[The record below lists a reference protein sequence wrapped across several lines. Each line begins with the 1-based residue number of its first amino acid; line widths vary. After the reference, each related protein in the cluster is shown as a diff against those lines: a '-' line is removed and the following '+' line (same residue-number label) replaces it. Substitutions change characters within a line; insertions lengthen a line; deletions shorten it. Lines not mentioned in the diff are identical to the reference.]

1 MNWSDT
7 IKKQQV
13 KKLKVRLD
21 RAIKVA
27 LKPPPRLT
35 VSQWADEH
43 RQLSSESSAEAG
55 KWSTSRAEYQR
66 GMMDAVSD
74 ADIETVVLMTAAQI
88 GKTELINNVVGFHI
102 HQDPAPMLVVQP
114 TLEMAQTWSKDRLA
128 PAIRDTPVLSEKIGD
143 PRSRDSGNTTL
154 HKVFAG
160 GHVTACGANSP
171 SSLAS
176 RPCRIILCD
185 EVDRYPLSAGTE
197 GDPVALARKR
207 SATFWNRK
215 IILVSTPTEKGA
227 SRIEDAYAESDQ
239 RKYFVPCPDCGE
251 HQDLKW
257 SNVQWT
263 DNKPQSAEYT
273 CEHCG
278 SCWNDAKRFQAI
290 RYGKWEKTA
299 EGDGKTA
306 GFHLSALYSPW
317 TPLEDIVRDFLA
329 SKRDPMR
336 LKTWINTTLGET
348 YEEQGERIDEYD
360 LYERRED
367 WPDDLPEGAVVLTAG
382 VDVQD
387 DRLAYE
393 VLATG
398 SGHETWSIQ
407 YEEIYGD
414 PSGSELWQRLDEV
427 LNQTFIHPIRGEM
440 IIRSTCVDSGG
451 HYTQQVYNYAR
462 QRAGKRVFAIKGIGG
477 EGKPIIGKPS
487 KNNIGKINLFPVGTD
502 TAKELIFARLKI
514 TEEGAGY
521 CHFPFTHSEE
531 YFRMLT
537 SEKKVTKYFKGR
549 PRREWVKVRQR
560 NEALDCR
567 VYAMAALELMG
578 LNIEHLA
585 KQGQNKVKSTQ
596 AVPKRRAYKPR
607 PNNFVTGY

>member
-1 MNWSDT
+1 L
-7 IKKQQV
+7 QE
-13 KKLKVRLD
+13 
-21 RAIKVA
+21 AIRTA

-55 KWSTSRAEYQR
+55 RWSTSRAEYQR

-239 RKYFVPCPDCGE
+239 RKYFVPCPDCDE
-251 HQDLKW
+251 KQELKW

-263 DNKPQSAEYT
+263 DSKPQTAEYT

-278 SCWNDAKRFQAI
+278 SCWNDAKRFQAV
-290 RYGKWEKTA
+290 RYGEWQKTA

-367 WPDDLPEGAVVLTAG
+367 WTDDLPEGAVVLTAG

-462 QRAGKRVFAIKGIGG
+462 QRAGKRVFAIKGVGG
-477 EGKPIIGKPS
+477 EGRPIIGKPS

-537 SEKKVTKYFKGR
+537 SEKKVTKYFKGQ

>member
-7 IKKQQV
+7 IKKRQER
-13 KKLKVRLD
+13 KLKRRLEE
-21 RAIKVA
+21 AIRTA
-27 LKPPPRLT
+27 LKPPPKLT
-35 VSQWADEH
+35 VSKWADQYRE
-43 RQLSSESSAEAG
+43 LSSESSAEAG

-66 GMMDAVSD
+66 GMMDAISD
-74 ADIETVVLMTAAQI
+74 PDIENVVLMTAAQI

-143 PRSRDSGNTTL
+143 PRARDSGNTTL

-185 EVDRYPLSAGTE
+185 EVDRYPISAGTE

-251 HQDLKW
+251 HQELKW

-263 DNKPQSAEYT
+263 DSKPQTSEYI
-273 CEHCG
+273 CDCCG
-278 SCWNDAKRFQAI
+278 SVWNDAKRFQAV
-290 RYGKWEKTA
+290 RYGEWRKTA

-336 LKTWINTTLGET
+336 LRTWINTTLGET
-348 YEEQGERIDEYD
+348 FEEQGERIDEYD
-360 LYERRED
+360 LFDRRED
-367 WPDDLPEGAVVLTAG
+367 WPDDVPEGVVVLTAG

-387 DRLAYE
+387 DRVAFEILG
-393 VLATG
+393 TG

-407 YEEIYGD
+407 YDEIYGD
-414 PSGSELWQRLDEV
+414 PSSAELWQRLDEV
-427 LNQTFIHPIRGEM
+427 LGQTFVHPIRGEM

-477 EGKPIIGKPS
+477 EGKPIAGKPS
-487 KNNIGKINLFPVGTD
+487 RNNIGKINLFPVGTD

-514 TEEGAGY
+514 TDEGAGY
-521 CHFPFTHSEE
+521 CHFPFTHNEE

-537 SEKKVTKYFKGR
+537 SEKKVTKYYKGR
-549 PRREWVKVRQR
+549 PKREWVKIRQR

-585 KQGQNKVKSTQ
+585 KQGKNKVKSSQ
-596 AVPKRRAYKPR
+596 AVPKRRTFKPR

>member
-7 IKKQQV
+7 INKQQT
-13 KKLKVRLD
+13 KKLKLRLD
-21 RAIKVA
+21 QAIRVA

-35 VSQWADEH
+35 VSQWADTH

-74 ADIETVVLMTAAQI
+74 PDIETVVLMTAAQI
-88 GKTELINNVVGFHI
+88 GKTELINNVVGFHV

-128 PAIRDTPVLSEKIGD
+128 PAIRDTPVLSAKIGD
-143 PRSRDSGNTTL
+143 PRARDSGNTTL
-154 HKVFAG
+154 HKVFSG

-176 RPCRIILCD
+176 RPCRVILCD

-227 SRIEDAYAESDQ
+227 SRIESAYGESDQ

-251 HQDLKW
+251 HQELKW
-257 SNVQWT
+257 SNVRWT
-263 DNKPQSAEYT
+263 DSKPSTAEYT
-273 CEHCG
+273 CECCG
-278 SCWNDAKRFQAI
+278 SCWNDAKRFQSI
-290 RYGKWEKTA
+290 RYGEWRKTA

-360 LYERRED
+360 LFERRED

-393 VLATG
+393 IMATG
-398 SGHETWSIQ
+398 SGQETWSIQ
-407 YEEIYGD
+407 YNEIYGD
-414 PSGSELWQRLDEV
+414 PSSAELWQRLDEV
-427 LNQTFIHPIRGEM
+427 LAQKFVHPKRGEM
-440 IIRSTCVDSGG
+440 IIRSTCIDSGG
-451 HYTQQVYNYAR
+451 HYTQQVYNYVKR
-462 QRAGKRVFAIKGIGG
+462 RAGKRVFAIKGIGG

-514 TEEGAGY
+514 TDEGPGY
-521 CHFPFTHSEE
+521 CHFSITHSEE

-537 SEKKVTKYFKGR
+537 SEKKVTRYHKGR
-549 PRREWVKVRQR
+549 PKREWVKVRQR

-585 KQGQNKVKSTQ
+585 KHTQNEVKSDQ
-596 AVPKRRAYKPR
+596 VVPKRRAFKPR